1 MKSGNN
7 KALENRK
14 KAMESSKKII
24 QDYKVFTAPLEV
36 RKKRSILGSSCGIL
50 VILASIVFYVVKL
63 YNVATGLVIGGI
75 LTLGFNLITLKSL
88 NKK

>member
-7 KALENRK
+7 KALESRK

>member
-1 MKSGNN
+1 MKPGNN

-50 VILASIVFYVVKL
+50 VILASIVFYVVKS

>member
-50 VILASIVFYVVKL
+50 VILASTVFYVVKL

>member
-24 QDYKVFTAPLEV
+24 QDYKVFTVPLEV

>member
-1 MKSGNN
+1 M
-7 KALENRK
+7 
-14 KAMESSKKII
+14 
-24 QDYKVFTAPLEV
+24 
-36 RKKRSILGSSCGIL
+36 GSSCGIL
-50 VILASIVFYVVKL
+50 VILASIVFYVVKS

>member
-24 QDYKVFTAPLEV
+24 QGYKVFTAPLEV

>member
-50 VILASIVFYVVKL
+50 VILASTVFYVVKL
-63 YNVATGLVIGGI
+63 YNVATRLVIGGI

>member
-1 MKSGNN
+1 MKTLNS

-14 KAMESSKKII
+14 KVMESSKKIV

-36 RKKRSILGSSCGIL
+36 RKKRAMLGSGCGTL
-50 VILASIVFYVVKL
+50 VILVGGVFYAVKS
-63 YNVATGLVIGGI
+63 YNVATGLVIAGVA
-75 LTLGFNLITLKSL
+75 TLGFNFATLKLL